1 MLKFSGFHFKKP
13 ALLSVAVLGL
23 ALISI
28 DASAQSEQEK
38 TEENLP
44 RPSERVVIEEQPL
57 VQDNAPTNFLPSR
70 TNQNFKTATA
80 RKELPVNG
88 VAPEKDAKKNE
99 SPSTLSF
106 NIFLYVVDK
115 FKAD

>member
-1 MLKFSGFHFKKP
+1 MLKFQGFHFKKP
-13 ALLSVAVLGL
+13 ALLSALILGL
-23 ALISI
+23 AMVAL

-38 TEENLP
+38 TEENAP
-44 RPSERVVIEEQPL
+44 RPIERVVLEDHTTLQDSHTLTQPIRQSPKTT
-57 VQDNAPTNFLPSR
+57 VQ
-70 TNQNFKTATA
+70 K
-80 RKELPVNG
+80 KEVTQVG
-88 VAPEKDAKKNE
+88 IIPEKETKRNE